1 MYPVQLVD
9 ATHRRII
16 MSEDNVIS
24 MTEEATKMQMLD
36 QWLKELI
43 YPGKVSDFIQE
54 IDGSINDKAV
64 ERSLC
69 FYTEDYIYYINAIE
83 RLYGIDK
90 SYLGCQVNSRKA
102 RAGEDWVRGN
112 DLPDGEFNKKT
123 WDRIIYA
130 IVSYELVKLSP
141 FQKPDTL
148 PNMVPEDIA

>member
-1 MYPVQLVD
+1 
-9 ATHRRII
+9 

-24 MTEEATKMQMLD
+24 MTEEATKMKMLD
-36 QWLKELI
+36 QWLKELV
-43 YPGKVSDFIQE
+43 YPGKVSDFIQD
-54 IDGSINDKAV
+54 IAGSINDKAV

-83 RLYGIDK
+83 RLYGVDK